1 MGCITDCLGYKE
13 DLDLIKKKEN
23 SNTKT
28 PKQNEEIS
36 NQTEPKIES
45 NKNEINISTK
55 EDNSELIVLKTSD
68 NKIYKVPTDI
78 LMKSKLIAGI
88 IDDCKDEEIFLNEVD
103 SKNLELVI
111 DYLQHYKDKE
121 PKEIPK
127 PFPERTD
134 EEFLRGIL
142 DNDDN
147 DWTYNFISK
156 LSIEDA
162 INLVNAADYLQIK
175 GLIDLLAAKLA
186 HEMCN
191 CDVEESRKKFG
202 IECDMTEEE
211 VAEYDKYPLD

>member
-1 MGCITDCLGYKE
+1 
-13 DLDLIKKKEN
+13 
-23 SNTKT
+23 
-28 PKQNEEIS
+28 
-36 NQTEPKIES
+36 
-45 NKNEINISTK
+45 
-55 EDNSELIVLKTSD
+55 
-68 NKIYKVPTDI
+68 
-78 LMKSKLIAGI
+78 MKSKLIAGI

-156 LSIEDA
+156 LSIEEA
-162 INLVNAADYLQIK
+162 INLMNAADYLQIE
-175 GLIDLLAAKLA
+175 GLINILAAKLS

-191 CDVEESRKKFG
+191 CDVEEARKKFG

-211 VAEYDKYPLD
+211 IAEYDKYPLD